1 MSYNSTPS
9 HILIRTLNEYM
20 SQNEYGSIEDK
31 PSFDEWYKECDKIV
45 TGILGLGV
53 DDLPDAQWMD
63 YYHDDM
69 SPFDA
74 VDTANID
81 YWDGQLPL

>member
-1 MSYNSTPS
+1 MSYDND
-9 HILIRTLNEYM
+9 Y
-20 SQNEYGSIEDK
+20 K
-31 PSFDEWYKECDKIV
+31 PIFSDWYKECDKIV

-69 SPFDA
+69 TPFEA

-81 YWDGQLPL
+81 YWPLILLRF